1 MLDLILKYHKRKLN
15 NMILKNYNYDKI
27 LKQSQKLDKY
37 INKKMKELL

>member
-15 NMILKNYNYDKI
+15 NMILKNYGYDKI
-27 LKQSQKLDKY
+27 LKQSRIVDKY